1 MTDLN
6 NINQQ
11 LGLHNE
17 NKISDEE
24 MIVHISQRVQE
35 MLDQSPELLMSYLYR
50 LDVLE
55 EKIQAVMHSP
65 KGIPIADALATLIWD
80 RQKLRLK
87 YRQQF
92 RQGPINDDF

>member
-11 LGLHNE
+11 LGLQQDD
-17 NKISDEE
+17 KIGDEE
-24 MIVHISQRVQE
+24 MIAHISLRVQE

-55 EKIQAVMHSP
+55 EKIQAVFKSP
-65 KGIPIADALATLIWD
+65 KGLPIAEALAKLIWD

-87 YRQQF
+87 YRKQF
-92 RQGPINDDF
+92 KK